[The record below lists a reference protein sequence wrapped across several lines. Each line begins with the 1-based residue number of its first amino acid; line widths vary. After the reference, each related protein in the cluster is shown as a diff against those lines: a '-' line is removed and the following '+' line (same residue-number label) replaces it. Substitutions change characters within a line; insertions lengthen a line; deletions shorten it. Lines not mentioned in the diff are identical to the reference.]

1 MIRLL
6 EDNENGQIPSDV
18 RVAHGSEVPEEYF
31 NIWVRNI
38 KGERCNWAEVVQL
51 MDDDL
56 REEIARYFDGDEQ
69 EFFELYAK
77 RHFQKYDEDFA
88 PFVGG
93 EW

>member
-6 EDNENGQIPSDV
+6 EDNENGQMSPDVSVSHGNQIPK
-18 RVAHGSEVPEEYF
+18 EYF
-31 NIWVRNI
+31 DIWVKNLR
-38 KGERCNWAEVVQL
+38 GERCNWAEVVQL

-56 REEIARYFDGDEQ
+56 CEEIARHFDGNEQ
-69 EFFELYAK
+69 EFFEIYAK
-77 RHFQKYDEDFA
+77 RHFQKYDEEFP